1 MEDRSDQGKGSELRL
16 EAIVCPWASLGMGH
30 HVEVGEGLGE
40 PCWMGLFACALAGL
54 HLESP
59 LP

>member
-30 HVEVGEGLGE
+30 CVEVGGGGTEGALLGGAVE
-40 PCWMGLFACALAGL
+40 CALAD
-54 HLESP
+54 SA
-59 LP
+59 